1 MIHVYIFDRECVASN
16 YGIGVYIAQIARS
29 FNQTKNVTVNIIK
42 LYSEE
47 AEYKMTYT
55 GLFYLHEIPRIAQN
69 ADVYEKLC
77 WYLLKANV
85 SFGQKNVICHFNYVD
100 DLCLAQLIKNEYP
113 NIQIV
118 LTVHYQQWCF
128 ALDGNLDYFIE
139 NILKKNPEDLPVI
152 DRNIYKSFLR
162 EKLFYDCADCVICLS
177 EFTKNVIEKYY
188 HVNEDKIVV
197 LKNFVSDEYIRL
209 SGARRIL
216 LRNKY
221 MFGSE
226 EKLILFVGRLNRIKG
241 INFLIESF
249 KKILE
254 EIANCRLLIVGD
266 GDFQTCLKLGDKV
279 WSKMIFFGYLERDE
293 LFDIYQI
300 SDIGVLPSMHEQCSY
315 TAIEMMMFG
324 LPFITTD
331 TTGLNEMAVSNELKV
346 KLHYSN
352 RNAYVSSDSL
362 ASKIIHLLNSE
373 NEGILFDKSRNSYLK
388 YYAENNS
395 IKMELLYKSLFINN

>member
-1 MIHVYIFDRECVASN
+1 M
-16 YGIGVYIAQIARS
+16 
-29 FNQTKNVTVNIIK
+29 
-42 LYSEE
+42 
-47 AEYKMTYT
+47 
-55 GLFYLHEIPRIAQN
+55 
-69 ADVYEKLC
+69 
-77 WYLLKANV
+77 
-85 SFGQKNVICHFNYVD
+85 
-100 DLCLAQLIKNEYP
+100 
-113 NIQIV
+113 
-118 LTVHYQQWCF
+118 
-128 ALDGNLDYFIE
+128 
-139 NILKKNPEDLPVI
+139 
-152 DRNIYKSFLR
+152 R

-315 TAIEMMMFG
+315 TVIEMMMFG

>member
-1 MIHVYIFDRECVASN
+1 M
-16 YGIGVYIAQIARS
+16 
-29 FNQTKNVTVNIIK
+29 
-42 LYSEE
+42 
-47 AEYKMTYT
+47 
-55 GLFYLHEIPRIAQN
+55 
-69 ADVYEKLC
+69 
-77 WYLLKANV
+77 
-85 SFGQKNVICHFNYVD
+85 
-100 DLCLAQLIKNEYP
+100 
-113 NIQIV
+113 
-118 LTVHYQQWCF
+118 
-128 ALDGNLDYFIE
+128 
-139 NILKKNPEDLPVI
+139 
-152 DRNIYKSFLR
+152 
-162 EKLFYDCADCVICLS
+162 
-177 EFTKNVIEKYY
+177 
-188 HVNEDKIVV
+188 
-197 LKNFVSDEYIRL
+197 
-209 SGARRIL
+209 
-216 LRNKY
+216 
-221 MFGSE
+221 
-226 EKLILFVGRLNRIKG
+226 
-241 INFLIESF
+241 IESF

-362 ASKIIHLLNSE
+362 ASKIIHLLNSK